1 MRKYEGH
8 STPVSTLPNTTGET
22 EKEGIECRREM
33 EGVRGLSVQDARQ
46 DSAPGMSACITR
58 AVLEKKLHSTPAH
71 RALEVSYGERK
82 TRL

>member
-1 MRKYEGH
+1 MKGTAHLCRLCQ
-8 STPVSTLPNTTGET
+8 TQPGET